1 MDTQQQYNDG
11 TLVSNVV
18 INISGQSNYYY
29 YYTRLIASFPGHVGK
44 PAPKRRNQF
53 GFK

>member
-11 TLVSNVV
+11 TLVSNAV

-29 YYTRLIASFPGHVGK
+29 YYTHCVPS
-44 PAPKRRNQF
+44 
-53 GFK
+53 